1 MLKKIEN
8 YMNQLSKPLKFLMAK
23 VPMSVFL
30 ILTLNRRNAKNRL
43 YANLGKRTK
52 NIIPLSLIIIK
63 F

>member
-8 YMNQLSKPLKFLMAK
+8 YMNQLSKLLKFLMAK

-30 ILTLNRRNAKNRL
+30 ILTLNRRNAKNRI

-52 NIIPLSLIIIK
+52 KIIK
-63 F
+63 LSRIA